1 MIDKNMIELMNKDI
15 DRTILSKEKEKL
27 SQYLKKNPNANAL
40 YNELLKSE
48 HMLDKIVD
56 ISPSPNLKERILNS
70 IDYNLYSTKKINSK
84 ILDYLSSIFSGSRTK
99 YAVSFA
105 LGMIA
110 GLIILT
116 VIFYNSTFNDELE
129 SYNTS
134 GTIGLHKSSLVQTIE
149 ILSEDISGRVDVSKV
164 NNFYGFDIKLN
175 SQDKYR
181 LLIEFDSAN
190 LSFYNLSLNDL
201 NSVSLEKGLGYVQVS
216 GSQDLDYSLS
226 FSAKDLTSEKF
237 TVKILKENR
246 ELFKKEVFVSKN

>member
-1 MIDKNMIELMNKDI
+1 
-15 DRTILSKEKEKL
+15 
-27 SQYLKKNPNANAL
+27 L
-40 YNELLKSE
+40 YQ
-48 HMLDKIVD
+48 
-56 ISPSPNLKERILNS
+56 
-70 IDYNLYSTKKINSK
+70 TKKINSK

-116 VIFYNSTFNDELE
+116 VIFYNSTFHDELE